1 MKLIG
6 VDVDGTL
13 VNSKRVIT
21 EKTREALISA
31 MKAGHKVVIV
41 TGRPT
46 AGARNLAE
54 ALDFDKYGG
63 LISSFNGGAITDF
76 ATGKVLANH
85 EMDHDLAVEMIKLAK
100 DLPLETMVPYMD
112 TVFSP
117 KIGPY
122 TEGEAKTLRMKAKEV
137 EDLDQTIDF
146 PVNKILFA
154 ADPRLIDEPTNKIKE
169 AFEDVTEQVKSA
181 RFYYEV
187 MPRGLSKG
195 NSLLEIAKIFNIDQK
210 DIIAFGD
217 EMNDETMI
225 EAAGVGVA
233 MGNAVSK
240 IKEIADYVTLTNDE
254 DGIAY
259 YLDKFLL

>member
-21 EKTREALISA
+21 ENTKRALISA
-31 MKAGHKVVIV
+31 MKEGHKVVIV

-46 AGARNLAE
+46 AGARDLAE
-54 ALDFDKYGG
+54 RLEFEKYGG
-63 LISSFNGGAITDF
+63 LVSSFNGGAITNF
-76 ATGKVLANH
+76 ATGDLLSNH
-85 EMDHDLAVEMIKLAK
+85 EMDHKLAVEILEFAK
-100 DLPLETMVPYMD
+100 DLALEAMVPYKD
-112 TVFSP
+112 TVYSP

-122 TEGEAKTLRMKAKEV
+122 TKGEAKTLKMKAVEV
-137 EDLDQTIDF
+137 EDLYKKIDF

-154 ADPRLIDEPTNKIKE
+154 ADPEVIDGPAKKLEEKFGKLT
-169 AFEDVTEQVKSA
+169 VQVKSS

-187 MPRGLSKG
+187 MPKGLSKG
-195 NSLLEIAKIFNIDQK
+195 KSLLEIAEIFDIDQK

-225 EAAGVGVA
+225 KAAGVGVA
-233 MGNAVSK
+233 MGNAVEK

-259 YLDKFLL
+259 YLDKFVL